1 MGYAASAAVLATFCM
16 STMIPLRILALGSNV
31 LFIAYGYADHIYPVF
46 VLHAILL
53 PVNALR
59 LVQFQRL
66 LHDMRNAHRNGLSIQ
81 SLLPYMAPKKC
92 AAGETLVR
100 RGECADRLYY
110 LVNGELEVTDF
121 NKVLMPGTIVG
132 EIGVFAV
139 NQLRTAT
146 VVCRTD
152 CSLLELADHKAKQ
165 LYFQDRSFGFAVL
178 QVIIARLMENNER
191 LMEVMARS
199 KIIKGAETTA
209 SFSAGRSEKC
219 HIENQLQIDARRP
232 GCRLHH
238 FEMGLSAKRKST

>member
-16 STMIPLRILALGSNV
+16 STTIPLRILALGSNV

-46 VLHAILL
+46 VLHAFLL
-53 PVNALR
+53 PVKALR

-66 LHDMRNAHRNGLSIQ
+66 LDDMRNAHRRELSIQ
-81 SLLPYMAPKKC
+81 SLLPYMTRKKC

-100 RGECADRLYY
+100 KGESADRLYY

-121 NKVLMPGTIVG
+121 DKVLMPGAIVG

-139 NQLRTAT
+139 KQLRTAT

-152 CSLLELADHKAKQ
+152 CSLLELVDHKAKQ
-165 LYFQDRSFGFAVL
+165 LYFQDRSFSFAVL
-178 QVIIARLMENNER
+178 QVIIARLIENNER

-199 KIIKGAETTA
+199 EIIKGAETTA
-209 SFSAGRSEKC
+209 
-219 HIENQLQIDARRP
+219 
-232 GCRLHH
+232 
-238 FEMGLSAKRKST
+238 